1 MIFRRLASWFFVRL
15 RTVAWS
21 SPLARSPFWAETF
34 VRIGYQLRRWF
45 GLSPRGNEVVNVHG
59 NKMLFGAAS
68 ECYVD
73 MVNDAYEPVIT
84 RLFERLI
91 KPGMVVVDIGAHI
104 GYFTLMAARKVGPTG
119 RVYAF
124 EPGPEN
130 YEILVKNI
138 ALNECHNVTAV
149 PKAVCDTE
157 GTTSFYIHMDTVA
170 HSLYPTT
177 LGRGKSTI
185 YVETTSLDRFFE
197 REGWPLVNLI
207 KMDIE
212 GAEAAALA
220 GMKKIIER
228 NETVY
233 LFLEFVPQIQRNVG
247 TDPRELLE
255 RLREMDFKIQVIHE
269 NGLQQ
274 LDDRI
279 CDDPVLHADLFCE
292 RSRGP
297 DTPVWR

>member
-1 MIFRRLASWFFVRL
+1 
-15 RTVAWS
+15 
-21 SPLARSPFWAETF
+21 
-34 VRIGYQLRRWF
+34 
-45 GLSPRGNEVVNVHG
+45 
-59 NKMLFGAAS
+59 MLFGAAS

-73 MVNDAYEPVIT
+73 MINDVYEPGVT
-84 RLFERLI
+84 RLFEELI

-104 GYFTLMAARKVGPTG
+104 GYFTLIAARKVGSNG

-124 EPGPEN
+124 EPAPAN
-130 YEILVKNI
+130 YEILIRNI

-185 YVETTSLDRFFE
+185 SVETTSLDRFFE
-197 REGWPLVNLI
+197 QEGRPPVNLV

-220 GMKKIIER
+220 GMKKLIER

-233 LFLEFVPQIQRNVG
+233 LFLEFVPQIQRNAG
-247 TDPRELLE
+247 TDPRELLG
-255 RLREMDFKIQVIHE
+255 RIRELGFEIQVVNNH
-269 NGLQQ
+269 GLQP
-274 LDDRI
+274 LDDKA
-279 CDDPVLHADLFCE
+279 CEDYNLHADLFCE
-292 RSRGP
+292 KNARFE
-297 DTPVWR
+297 TLEII